1 MGMAEHA
8 PHPIGGIDYPR
19 TLIEFDEWFP
29 TDAACADF
37 VWRVRWTDG
46 FQCPSCDGTTKW
58 PTARGQFRCVQCQ
71 RQTSPTAGTIFEG
84 TRKPMRL
91 WFQAMWYVT
100 NQKHGISALG
110 VQRILGLGSYQTAWA
125 WLHKLR
131 RAMVRPGRDL
141 LDREVE
147 VDETYV
153 GGREAGVAGRQTNK
167 KSIVVI
173 AAEIQ
178 GRGIGRIRMAR
189 VNDVSARSLVPFVQT
204 AVSGGATIR
213 TDGWRAYSS
222 LAESGY
228 DHQPKRIS
236 ASGDPAHVVMPRV
249 HRVSALLDR
258 WWLGIHHGAID
269 ASHLDYHL
277 DEFTFRFNRRRSQA
291 RGLLFFRLL
300 QQAAQRQPAPYKAL
314 VGGNP
319 HPVHKI

>member
-1 MGMAEHA
+1 MIENA
-8 PHPIGGIDYPR
+8 PHPVGGIDYPR
-19 TLIEFDEWFP
+19 TLKEFDEWFASE
-29 TDAACADF
+29 AACAEF
-37 VWRVRWTDG
+37 VRRARWPDG
-46 FQCPSCDGTTKW
+46 FRCPSCAETEEWTTG
-58 PTARGQFRCVQCQ
+58 RGQFRCARCQ

-84 TRKPMRL
+84 TRKPLRL

-100 NQKHGISALG
+100 NQKHGVSALG
-110 VQRILGLGSYQTAWA
+110 VQRILGLGSYQTAWT

-141 LDREVE
+141 LDGEVE

-153 GGREAGVAGRQTNK
+153 GGRETGVVGRKTNK

-173 AAEIQ
+173 AAEVQ
-178 GRGIGRIRMAR
+178 GRGTGRIRMAR
-189 VNDVSARSLVPFVQT
+189 VKDVSSGSLIPFVRSVVT
-204 AVSGGATIR
+204 PGATIR
-213 TDGWRAYSS
+213 TDGWRAYNG

-228 DHQPKRIS
+228 EHQPKAVS
-236 ASGDPAHVVMPRV
+236 TSGDPAHVVMPRV
-249 HRVSALLDR
+249 HRVAALLDR

-269 ASHLDYHL
+269 AAHLDYYL

-300 QQAAQRQPAPYKAL
+300 QQTVQRQPTFYKAL

-319 HPVHKI
+319 NLAP

>member
-1 MGMAEHA
+1 MAEDA
-8 PHPIGGIDYPR
+8 PHPVGGIDYPR
-19 TLIEFDEWFP
+19 TLKEFDEWFP
-29 TDAACADF
+29 TEAACADF
-37 VWRVRWTDG
+37 VRRVRWPDG
-46 FQCPSCDGTTKW
+46 FRCPPCGGTTAW
-58 PTARGQFRCVQCQ
+58 PTARGQLRCRQCQ
-71 RQTSPTAGTIFEG
+71 RQTSATAGTIFEG

-100 NQKHGISALG
+100 NQKHGVSALG

-141 LDREVE
+141 LDGEVE

-153 GGREAGVAGRQTNK
+153 GGRETGVAGRQTRK

-178 GRGIGRIRMAR
+178 ERGTGRIRMAR
-189 VNDVSARSLVPFVQT
+189 VNDVSAGSLVPFVQT
-204 AVSGGATIR
+204 SVSPGATIR
-213 TDGWRAYSS
+213 TDGWSAYSG
-222 LAESGY
+222 LAKGGY
-228 DHQPKRIS
+228 DHQPKSIS

-249 HRVSALLDR
+249 HRVAALLDR

-269 ASHLDYHL
+269 ASHLDYYL

-300 QQAAQRQPAPYKAL
+300 QQAVQREPTPYQAL
-314 VGGNP
+314 VGGKP
-319 HPVHKI
+319 HLAREI